1 LLRWDVSSV
10 TYFLAAPWSNL
21 LKAVSAVTTL
31 ILLGVAYGAW
41 RAAPPA
47 GLAHIVGTAVPY
59 VVLAIAL
66 GPVLFVVVGYEVDAS
81 ELRVRRLLW
90 KTTLR
95 LKGVNHVWQD
105 PEVIKG
111 SLRVVGNGGLFSFS
125 GIFWSRRLGRYR
137 IFATDLKRCVVLV
150 LTDRVVV
157 VTPADPDA
165 FIQHIRVLFPNA
177 QGRDR

>member
-1 LLRWDVSSV
+1 M
-10 TYFLAAPWSNL
+10 
-21 LKAVSAVTTL
+21 SAL
-31 ILLGVAYGAW
+31 ILLAVTYAAW
-41 RAAPPA
+41 RAVPPA
-47 GLAHIVGTAVPY
+47 GFAHGFGTAVACIPSA
-59 VVLAIAL
+59 VAL
-66 GPVLFVVVGYEVDAS
+66 GAFLFVVVGYEVDAS

-90 KTTLR
+90 ATALN
-95 LKGVNHVWQD
+95 LKGVNRIWQD

-111 SLRVVGNGGLFSFS
+111 SLRVFGNGGFLSFS
-125 GIFWSRRLGRYR
+125 GVFWSKRLGRYR

-165 FIQHIRVLFPNA
+165 FIRHIRTLFPNA